1 MKMKKQALEPGR
13 RSSLFKVV
21 KSLAEWS
28 LCPRASW
35 KKELKSDDLGFLE
48 EKSKQHSIQSDAW
61 LLLIVSNK
69 TQEWRNYLN
78 VEFII
83 KRQAENEDMEPF
95 SIVM

>member
-1 MKMKKQALEPGR
+1 M
-13 RSSLFKVV
+13 
-21 KSLAEWS
+21 AEWS

-61 LLLIVSNK
+61 LLLAVRNK
-69 TQEWRNYLN
+69 TQEWRSVLN
-78 VEFII
+78 IEFTI
-83 KRQAENEDMEPF
+83 KRQAEDQDMGPL